1 MPKQFNICT
10 FFLKL
15 LVLKN
20 ENVKK
25 TRNYTNIKLNISF
38 LKKALKYIE
47 IYGHIFPLITC
58 MERNS
63 EGIFVNL

>member
-1 MPKQFNICT
+1 MFINQSLNPMPKQFNICT
-10 FFLKL
+10 LFFLKL

-25 TRNYTNIKLNISF
+25 TKNYTNIKLSISF

-47 IYGHIFPLITC
+47 I
-58 MERNS
+58 
-63 EGIFVNL
+63 